1 MPQRAKLLALVLLVG
16 IVGACAQ
23 RPDNFVV
30 LLDNPDGH
38 RSVITLSNAGGSAT
52 LDQPGHGIGSNSPSR
67 APGDPFAMSMD
78 EMRQTFGA
86 AMDKAP
92 PPPQTFVLYFK
103 FDLTELTDESRQQ
116 LPAVLAAIVPRP
128 APEVSIVGHT
138 DAAGTPE
145 FNYQLGLRRAES
157 VRRSLINAGLDP
169 RLIEV
174 SSHGANNPAVPTR
187 RNATEPRNRR
197 VEVVVR

>member
-1 MPQRAKLLALVLLVG
+1 MRRRVDLLAIVLLLA

-23 RPDNFVV
+23 RPDNYVV

-52 LDQPGHGIGSNSPSR
+52 LDQSGQAIGTDSPRR
-67 APGDPFAMSMD
+67 APGDAFALSQD
-78 EMRQTFGA
+78 EIRQTFGKA
-86 AMDKAP
+86 IDKAP
-92 PPPQTFVLYFK
+92 PPPQTFTLFFK
-103 FDLTELTDESRQQ
+103 FDQTELTDESRQL

-138 DAAGTPE
+138 DAAGAAD
-145 FNYQLGLRRAES
+145 FNHQLGLRRAEI
-157 VRRSLINAGLDP
+157 VRRSLVAAGVDA

-187 RNATEPRNRR
+187 PGATEPRNRR